1 MYKISGLNHVGI
13 AVRDLPDAA
22 MMFASKFHLPVSERI
37 ESKEQ
42 QLSFALVETGNCV
55 LELMEPLDSESTV
68 AKFLEKQ
75 GRNALHHIA
84 FAVDSDL
91 GTVADA
97 LKQVGVEMIYPKP
110 RIGVMGH
117 PVNFCHPKFTSN
129 ILIELCDTDFEK
141 RND

>member
-1 MYKISGLNHVGI
+1 LYKITGLNHVGI
-13 AVRDLPDAA
+13 AVRDLADAS
-22 MMFASKFHLPVSERI
+22 MMFASKFQLPVSQRI

-42 QLSFALVETGNCV
+42 RLSFALVESGNSV
-55 LELMEPLDSESTV
+55 IELMEPLDTESTI

-91 GTVADA
+91 GIVADQ
-97 LKQVGVEMIYPKP
+97 LNEVGVEMIYPKP

-129 ILIELCDTDFEK
+129 VLIELSDVDYEK
-141 RND
+141 RTI

>member
-1 MYKISGLNHVGI
+1 M
-13 AVRDLPDAA
+13 RDLADAS
-22 MMFASKFHLPVSERI
+22 MMFASKFQLPVSQRI

-42 QLSFALVETGNCV
+42 RLSFALVESGNSV
-55 LELMEPLDSESTV
+55 IELMEPLDTESTI

-91 GTVADA
+91 GIVAHQ
-97 LKQVGVEMIYPKP
+97 LNEVGVEMIYPKP

-129 ILIELCDTDFEK
+129 VLIEAMRRGLRKETHLDPLQKF
-141 RND
+141 